1 MNAAPPPLSTP
12 TPAPQAPSLASFE
25 AALWD
30 ALRQVIDPELGVD
43 IVSLGLVYSLAAD
56 AGVVSVVMTV
66 TTPGCPMEHSLVF
79 GVETAVLA
87 VPGTRGV
94 HVEVVHEPPWN
105 PSMMTDEA
113 RERSGI
119 R

>member
-1 MNAAPPPLSTP
+1 MHVWFD
-12 TPAPQAPSLASFE
+12 PQQRAKPKYRLAF
-25 AALWD
+25 
-30 ALRQVIDPELGVD
+30 
-43 IVSLGLVYSLAAD
+43 
-56 AGVVSVVMTV
+56 
-66 TTPGCPMEHSLVF
+66 F